1 MSPSPPVEPKSDR
14 LRELLGRSI
23 HDLRNPLSVVRASL
37 EWLELELTGR
47 EEALEAVRDATTATS
62 RILRILED
70 LATLS
75 RLESGDALALG
86 VIDVTAL
93 LGRVAAGAGASLAAR
108 GITVVSLATTPL
120 HAPGDVSLVDRAI
133 EALVDVCARG
143 APPAACVEVD
153 ARVVGGGAGSEAAAL
168 EVSIGLRG
176 AIPRAGQVGSIESLA
191 SGGIGVYLA
200 LRVVEVHG
208 GSLVVH
214 MTSTVPTTVLT
225 LPLA

>member
-1 MSPSPPVEPKSDR
+1 MSPSPSVEPSRER

-37 EWLELELTGR
+37 EWLEIELAGR
-47 EEALEAVRDATTATS
+47 EDVLDAVRDASTATS
-62 RILRILED
+62 RILLILED

-75 RLESGDALALG
+75 RLESGDPLAHG
-86 VIDVTAL
+86 AVDIGATIE
-93 LGRVAAGAGASLAAR
+93 RVAVAANARLQVR
-108 GITVVSLATTPL
+108 GLSVVALPATAPL
-120 HAPGDVSLVDRAI
+120 HAPGEGRLVERAI

-143 APPAACVEVD
+143 APAGGCVEVG
-153 ARVVGGGAGSEAAAL
+153 ARVVDTDGDAPFVEL
-168 EVSIGLRG
+168 SIGLRG
-176 AIPRAGQVGSIESLA
+176 ALIEPGQVGSIEALA
-191 SGGIGVYLA
+191 SGGVGVYLA

-214 MTSTVPTTVLT
+214 MTTTVPTTILR